1 MNAWEEQEWQSTV
14 HSGVPRRDR
23 RSGPY
28 CAYVPDGLVHAP
40 LVLGREVEHLL
51 AKAESAVRSLTGLSD
66 DLPAISRF
74 LLRSEAIASS
84 RIEGIAPSA
93 RQVALAELG
102 QIESVQGI
110 SAPAQMV
117 ANNMTLVRE
126 ATTRLV
132 DSPLVTVESII
143 DLHRSLL
150 RDEPHHHGLRTVQN
164 WIGGSDWHP
173 LDADFVPP
181 PPDRVHEAMNDLVDY
196 MNGASHAPIVQAAL
210 VHAQFET
217 IHPFTDGNGRVGRA
231 LIHSVLTRRGLTPD
245 SVLPVSLVLSTLR
258 ERYVEHLQLFR
269 REGSEGHGISGREQ
283 WIAFFAEVTLLASEQ
298 AVRLSAEI
306 SEVRAEWEDRLSVA
320 RQERGTQRALRSDSA
335 TALILADLVGTPVLT
350 VDTVQRIHG
359 VSRVAAHRALDE
371 LHAAEILSRRS
382 IGAGRHAYVSGAV
395 LDLITWAER
404 RLASTRFDTRK
415 APPRSGVPARPRG
428 HQLPM

>member
-1 MNAWEEQEWQSTV
+1 MNAWEEQEWQSSAM
-14 HSGVPRRDR
+14 SGLPRRDR
-23 RSGPY
+23 RSGPFL
-28 CAYVPDGLVHAP
+28 AYVPDTLVQAP
-40 LVLGREVEHLL
+40 LVLGREAEHLL
-51 AKAESAVRSLTGLSD
+51 ATAESKVRSLTGLSD

-102 QIESVQGI
+102 QSETVQGV

-132 DSPLVTVESII
+132 GAPLVTVESII

-150 RDEPHHHGLRTVQN
+150 RDEPHHHGIRDVQN

-181 PPDRVHEAMNDLVDY
+181 PAVRVEPAMQDLVDY

-258 ERYVEHLQLFR
+258 DRYVDHLQQFR
-269 REGSEGHGISGREQ
+269 DVEGRGSGSSGRER
-283 WIAFFAEVTLLASEQ
+283 WISFFAEVTLLASEQ
-298 AVRLSAEI
+298 AVTLSGELSEI
-306 SEVRAEWEDRLSVA
+306 REEWEQRLTSS
-320 RQERGTQRALRSDSA
+320 RQRRGSQRALRSDSA
-335 TALILADLVGTPVLT
+335 TALILADMVGTPVLT
-350 VDTVQRIHG
+350 VDTAQRIHG
-359 VSRVAAHRALDE
+359 VSRVAALRALDE
-371 LHAAEILSRRS
+371 LHEAEILTRRS
-382 IGAGRHAYVSGAV
+382 IGSGRHAYVSGEV

-404 RLASTRFDTRK
+404 RLASTKFDTRK
-415 APPRSGVPARPRG
+415 SPPHPGVPAPPQRPP
-428 HQLPM
+428 L

>member
-1 MNAWEEQEWQSTV
+1 MAF
-14 HSGVPRRDR
+14 VPER
-23 RSGPY
+23 
-28 CAYVPDGLVHAP
+28 LVQAP
-40 LVLGREVEHLL
+40 LTLGCETEHLL
-51 AKAESAVRSLTGLSD
+51 AKAESAVRSLSGLSD

-102 QIESVQGI
+102 QREAVQGI

-132 DSPLVTVESII
+132 HAPLVTVGDVVE
-143 DLHRSLL
+143 LHRSLL
-150 RDEPHHHGLRTVQN
+150 RDEPHHHGIRTVQN

-173 LDADFVPP
+173 MDADFVPP
-181 PPDRVHEAMNDLVDY
+181 SPERVAATMGDLVDY

-231 LIHSVLTRRGLTPD
+231 LVHSVLTRRGLTPD

-258 ERYVEHLQLFR
+258 ERYVDGLQTF
-269 REGSEGHGISGREQ
+269 
-283 WIAFFAEVTLLASEQ
+283 
-298 AVRLSAEI
+298 LS
-306 SEVRAEWEDRLSVA
+306 
-320 RQERGTQRALRSDSA
+320 
-335 TALILADLVGTPVLT
+335 LIH
-350 VDTVQRIHG
+350 I
-359 VSRVAAHRALDE
+359 
-371 LHAAEILSRRS
+371 
-382 IGAGRHAYVSGAV
+382 
-395 LDLITWAER
+395 
-404 RLASTRFDTRK
+404 
-415 APPRSGVPARPRG
+415 
-428 HQLPM
+428 

>member
-1 MNAWEEQEWQSTV
+1 MAF
-14 HSGVPRRDR
+14 VPER
-23 RSGPY
+23 
-28 CAYVPDGLVHAP
+28 LVQAP
-40 LVLGREVEHLL
+40 LTLGCETEHLL
-51 AKAESAVRSLTGLSD
+51 AKAESAVSSLSGLSD

-102 QIESVQGI
+102 QREAVQGI

-117 ANNMTLVRE
+117 ANNMSLVRE

-132 DSPLVTVESII
+132 HAPLVTVGDVVE
-143 DLHRSLL
+143 LHRSLL
-150 RDEPHHHGLRTVQN
+150 RDEPHHHGIRTVQN

-173 LDADFVPP
+173 MDADFVPP
-181 PPDRVHEAMNDLVDY
+181 SPDRVAATMGDLVDY

-231 LIHSVLTRRGLTPD
+231 LVHSVLTRRGLTPD

-258 ERYVEHLQLFR
+258 ERYVDGLQTFR
-269 REGSEGHGISGREQ
+269 EAGATGTARSGREE

-298 AVRLSAEI
+298 ATQLSSELAEI
-306 SEVRAEWEDRLSVA
+306 RDEWTERLAGS
-320 RQERGTQRALRSDSA
+320 RQLRGAQRALRSDSA

-350 VDTVQRIHG
+350 VDTAQRIHG
-359 VSRVAAHRALDE
+359 VSRVAAQRALDE
-371 LHAAEILSRRS
+371 LHTAEILTRRS
-382 IGAGRHAYVSGAV
+382 IGSGRDAYVSGDV

-404 RLASTRFDTRK
+404 RLASTKFDTRK
-415 APPRSGVPARPRG
+415 APPRHGVPAPPER
-428 HQLPM
+428 

>member
-1 MNAWEEQEWQSTV
+1 MNAWEEQEWQSSAV
-14 HSGVPRRDR
+14 SGLPRRDR
-23 RSGPY
+23 RSGPFL
-28 CAYVPDGLVHAP
+28 AYVPDTLVQAP
-40 LVLGREVEHLL
+40 LVLGREAEHLL
-51 AKAESAVRSLTGLSD
+51 ATAESKVRSLTGLSD

-102 QIESVQGI
+102 QSETVQGV

-132 DSPLVTVESII
+132 GAPLVTVESII

-150 RDEPHHHGLRTVQN
+150 RDEPHHHGIRDVQN

-181 PPDRVHEAMNDLVDY
+181 PAVRVEPAMQDLVDY

-258 ERYVEHLQLFR
+258 DRYVDHLQQFR
-269 REGSEGHGISGREQ
+269 DVEGRGSGGSGRER
-283 WIAFFAEVTLLASEQ
+283 WISFFAEVTLLASEQ
-298 AVRLSAEI
+298 AVTLSGELSEI
-306 SEVRAEWEDRLSVA
+306 REEWEQRLTAS
-320 RQERGTQRALRSDSA
+320 RQRRGSQRALRSDSA
-335 TALILADLVGTPVLT
+335 TALILADMVGTPVLT
-350 VDTVQRIHG
+350 VDTAQRIHG
-359 VSRVAAHRALDE
+359 VSRVAALRALDE
-371 LHAAEILSRRS
+371 LHEAEILTRRS
-382 IGAGRHAYVSGAV
+382 IGSGRHAYVSGEV

-404 RLASTRFDTRK
+404 RLASTKFDTRK
-415 APPRSGVPARPRG
+415 SPPHPGVPAPPQR
-428 HQLPM
+428 LPL